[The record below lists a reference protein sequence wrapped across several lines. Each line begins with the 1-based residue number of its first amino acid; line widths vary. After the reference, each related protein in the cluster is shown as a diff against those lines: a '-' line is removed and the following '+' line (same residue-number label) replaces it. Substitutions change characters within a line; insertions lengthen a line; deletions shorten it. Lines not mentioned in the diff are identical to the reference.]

1 MPKDIEEHITRVH
14 ATTSLGYLWRA
25 LDMAHN
31 AYSGNNNMEK
41 IYAAATEH
49 INKTHSIRLELRFHE
64 LDTETGNL
72 IQKIN
77 QFESELNS
85 LKTHLTMIE
94 GAIQTCTYFLTGK
107 EEEVDNEVAV
117 KS

>member
-1 MPKDIEEHITRVH
+1 MKKTRKKKLVENQ
-14 ATTSLGYLWRA
+14 TVLEKEYTSFYEDNKVRSDNIML
-25 LDMAHN
+25 
-31 AYSGNNNMEK
+31 EK
-41 IYAAATEH
+41 IE
-49 INKTHSIRLELRFHE
+49 NELEKLNNDRGM
-64 LDTETGNL
+64 T

-77 QFESELNS
+77 QFEAEMTN